1 MNGIVLTTSDSLIIG
16 PIAKFLGWIMNGI
29 YDGLLYI
36 SGGRIDNIALCIVLL
51 TLLIYI
57 CLLPLTIK
65 QQKFSKLNQAMQPEI
80 KKIQEKYKGKTDQA
94 SRLAMSNETQA
105 VYDKYGVSPSGSCIQ
120 LIIQM
125 PILFALYRVFY
136 NVPAYMS
143 SVKDHFS
150 DVVTA
155 ITSQPEHVS
164 KLKELLETY
173 PVSNIRIDFDKTGD
187 TLNNFIIDF
196 IYKLPNQGWT
206 ALSEKFSEISSV
218 IDSTAAQVH
227 KMNDLFGLNISDTPW
242 NIIKTSW
249 ADKSYLFVIL
259 AILVPVL
266 AYVTQFLNVK
276 LTPQP
281 ANADPNDQMARQMKV
296 MNLLMPLM
304 SFFIAFSCP
313 VGLGF
318 YWIVGAVIRTIQMLI
333 INHHFKS
340 LDLDAIIE
348 QNKEKAAKKREKR
361 GIYENQIRD
370 AAQMR
375 TRSINSKANIQT
387 SAEKELELEKAR
399 AAKAHAKEGSLASK
413 ANLVKD
419 FNERNSNK

>member
-1 MNGIVLTTSDSLIIG
+1 MNGIVLTTSDSLILG

-29 YDGLLYI
+29 YDGLLFI

-51 TLLIYI
+51 TLIIY
-57 CLLPLTIK
+57 LAMLPLTIK

-105 VYDKYGVSPSGSCIQ
+105 VYDKYGVSPTGSCVQ

-150 DVVTA
+150 GAVDA
-155 ITSQPEHVS
+155 ITSQPGFVD
-164 KLKELLETY
+164 KLNALAEEFPLK
-173 PVSNIRIDFDKTGD
+173 NIRVDFSAEGE
-187 TLNNFIIDF
+187 TLNNYIIDF
-196 IYKLPNQGWT
+196 IYKLPNKGWE
-206 ALSEKFSEISSV
+206 ALSDAFSSV
-218 IDSTAAQVH
+218 SDVINETAAQVTT
-227 KMNDLFGLNISDTPW
+227 MNNLFGLNISDTPW
-242 NIIKTSW
+242 NIIKTNW
-249 ADKSYLFVIL
+249 VNHSYGFVVLAALVPIL
-259 AILVPVL
+259 AYLTQYLNARL
-266 AYVTQFLNVK
+266 AQTA
-276 LTPQP
+276 T
-281 ANADPNDQMARQMKV
+281 ADPNDQMARQMRM
-296 MNLLMPLM
+296 MNILMPLM

-333 INHHFKS
+333 INHHIKS
-340 LDLDAIIE
+340 LDLDVIIE
-348 QNKEKAAKKREKR
+348 KNKEKAAKKREKR

-375 TRSINSKANIQT
+375 TRSINTKANATT
-387 SAEKELELEKAR
+387 SAEKELELEKAM
-399 AAKAHAKEGSLASK
+399 AAKAKAKEGSLASK
-413 ANLVKD
+413 ANMVRD